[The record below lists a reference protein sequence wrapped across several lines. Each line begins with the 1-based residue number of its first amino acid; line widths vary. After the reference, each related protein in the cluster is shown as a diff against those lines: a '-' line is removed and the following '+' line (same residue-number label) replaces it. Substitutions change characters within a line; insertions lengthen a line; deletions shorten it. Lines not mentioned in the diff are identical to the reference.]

1 MESIGFFQV
10 PESTEIT
17 AISHTHIYSLQGR
30 QWLSGLKTA
39 HNVGTNVIDTLTRLI
54 AECEQQHV
62 AVDTNFEAEVAKL
75 RKSPPATP
83 PLGNKTPGKAQPSV
97 TTYTRDPAVVA
108 WILNNAAGI
117 CECCDKPAPF
127 QREDGTPYLEVH
139 QVQRLTDKGE
149 DIINNTLPC
158 ALTSIESFITA
169 QINKAWRMS

>member
-1 MESIGFFQV
+1 M
-10 PESTEIT
+10 
-17 AISHTHIYSLQGR
+17 
-30 QWLSGLKTA
+30 
-39 HNVGTNVIDTLTRLI
+39 IDTLTRLI